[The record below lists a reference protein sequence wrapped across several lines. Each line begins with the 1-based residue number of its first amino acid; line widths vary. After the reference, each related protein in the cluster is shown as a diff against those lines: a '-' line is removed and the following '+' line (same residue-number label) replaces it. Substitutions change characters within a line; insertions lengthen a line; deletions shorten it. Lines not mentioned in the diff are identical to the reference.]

1 MTPAVRNQ
9 VEARRALLDA
19 YEETCSTPAG
29 AYVRIMKTYILLQ
42 DRGFHITKMSEK
54 AKTKHKERHKNS

>member
-1 MTPAVRNQ
+1 MTPAVRNR

-19 YEETCSTPAG
+19 YEESCSTAG
-29 AYVRIMKTYILLQ
+29 AYDRIMQTYILLQ

-54 AKTKHKERHKNS
+54 AKTKHEERHKNS